1 MQTARRAVPTA
12 LQRMCTAQLLTECY
26 SVSSYFKLCFVRG
39 QAQGN
44 SPCSIHL
51 GATILSFCA
60 GLEGSTNNEADGISA
75 SHDAEMDMFYGHPDC
90 IVTSE
95 AGEGGNGHTGSQSS
109 HMTAHA
115 FL

>member
-1 MQTARRAVPTA
+1 M
-12 LQRMCTAQLLTECY
+12 ECY
-26 SVSSYFKLCFVRG
+26 SVSSYIKLCFVRG

-51 GATILSFCA
+51 GATIVSFCA
-60 GLEGSTNNEADGISA
+60 GLEGSTNN
-75 SHDAEMDMFYGHPDC
+75 DAEMDMFYGHPDC

-95 AGEGGNGHTGSQSS
+95 AGEGGSGHSGSQSC

>member
-1 MQTARRAVPTA
+1 M
-12 LQRMCTAQLLTECY
+12 
-26 SVSSYFKLCFVRG
+26 LCERT
-39 QAQGN
+39 

-51 GATILSFCA
+51 GATIVSFRD
-60 GLEGSTNNEADGISA
+60 GLEGSTNNEA

-95 AGEGGNGHTGSQSS
+95 AGEGGNGHSGSQSS